1 MIKLSYTFFCYV
13 PFQNHITIIILHLM
27 IELEGIYGEASRSG
41 KKNISFDY
49 FYSSPVKNLLS
60 NKCDVTLTD
69 FGKFHPEQN

>member
-1 MIKLSYTFFCYV
+1 
-13 PFQNHITIIILHLM
+13 M